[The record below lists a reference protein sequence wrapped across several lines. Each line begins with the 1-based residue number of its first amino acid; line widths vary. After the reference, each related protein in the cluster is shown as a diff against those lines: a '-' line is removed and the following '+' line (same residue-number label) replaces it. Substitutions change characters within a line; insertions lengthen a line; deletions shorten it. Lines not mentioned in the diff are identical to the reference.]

1 MKTRNGFV
9 SNSSSSSFVISI
21 PKWMLEA
28 EWDENKTKTLYK
40 NIMKMTERSDDL
52 TRCTGR
58 ICNIKQWLNLLNDG
72 EEEKDCYTFQKIIK
86 LLYKNDNNIIVVRE
100 SDEQMGGSL
109 SDYGITEEDLYPF
122 LIYKFEYH

>member
-28 EWDENKTKTLYK
+28 EWDKNKTKTLYK

-58 ICNIKQWLNLLNDG
+58 ICDIKQWLNLLNDG
-72 EEEKDCYTFQKIIK
+72 GEEDCYTFQKIVK
-86 LLYKNDNNIIVVRE
+86 LLYKDDNNIIVVRE